1 MSDDE
6 VGSYAVVEIDNLTV
20 YRGNQVAVDRVSFQ
34 LFSGTNTAIIGP
46 NGAGKTTLIK
56 AILGL
61 IPAESGQIRIFGRPL
76 NQLGKRWEKVGY
88 IPQKFSFD
96 RYFPLTVEE
105 LVSLAL
111 PNSGFWRLATPVTL
125 PRQSRDRKILAQ
137 KALVQVNLESQSS
150 QRIGTLSGGELKRV
164 LLAYCLAVPRQ
175 LIVLDE
181 ALAEVDATGE
191 VEFAN
196 LLNQLQR
203 EQGFAILQISHDLDL
218 VSQYCDRVLC
228 LNRKIICQGSPRE
241 TLSTDNLKSIY
252 GSNQVRYLHSH

>member
-1 MSDDE
+1 MIDDDE
-6 VGSYAVVEIDNLTV
+6 LGSYAVLEIDNLTI
-20 YRGNQVAVDRVSFQ
+20 RQGNQVAVDRVSFQ

-46 NGAGKTTLIK
+46 NGAGKTTLIR

-61 IPAESGQIRIFGRPL
+61 IPAESGQIRIFGRSL
-76 NQLGKRWEKVGY
+76 KQLGKRWEKIGY
-88 IPQKFSFD
+88 LPQKFSFD

-105 LVSLAL
+105 LVALAL
-111 PNSGFWRLATPVTL
+111 PNSGFWK
-125 PRQSRDRKILAQ
+125 SRDRKILSQ
-137 KALVQVNLESQSS
+137 KALVQVNLESQSR

-191 VEFAN
+191 IEFAE

-241 TLSTDNLKSIY
+241 TLSVDNLKSIY
-252 GSNQVRYLHSH
+252 GSNQVRYSHSH